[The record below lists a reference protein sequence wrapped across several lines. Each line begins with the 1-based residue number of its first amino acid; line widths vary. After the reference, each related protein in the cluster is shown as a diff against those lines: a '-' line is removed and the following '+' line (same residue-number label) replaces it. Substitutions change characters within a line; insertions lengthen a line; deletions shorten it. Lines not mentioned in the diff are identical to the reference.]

1 MLQVENI
8 VKRFGDHVALNGVSM
23 EVPAGKVFGL
33 LGPNGAGKT
42 TLIRIITRIT
52 GPDEGTVRLNGQ
64 PMTDDS
70 VGQLGYLPEER
81 GLYKKMKVGEQSLYL
96 AQLKGLS
103 KKEATKRLKEWF
115 ERWEMSGWWNKKV
128 EELSK
133 GMAQKVQFIT
143 TVLHE
148 PKLLILD
155 EPFSG
160 FDPINA
166 ELIRTEILRLRDE
179 GATVMLSTHNMGS
192 VEQLC
197 DHIALIDKSRKVL
210 DGEVRAIR
218 RQYATNTYR
227 IEYEGTRVAFAN
239 ALAFVGTLVDTVENG
254 NLPAGQAGMSVSR
267 VQLGKGD
274 TLNDVLRQ
282 VLPSVKIHGVQ
293 EEVPSMN
300 EVFIRAVGG
309 DEAKPVT
316 KEMTE

>member
-1 MLQVENI
+1 MLEVENI
-8 VKRFGDHVALNGVSM
+8 VKRFGDHVALSGVSM

-64 PMTDDS
+64 PMTDES
-70 VGQLGYLPEER
+70 VAQLGYLPEER
-81 GLYKKMKVGEQSLYL
+81 GLYKKMKVGEQALYL

-115 ERWEMSGWWNKKV
+115 ERWEISAWWNKKV

-210 DGEVRAIR
+210 HGEVSALR
-218 RQYATNTYR
+218 RQYSTNTYR

-239 ALAFVGTLVDTVENG
+239 ALAFVGKLVDTVENEH
-254 NLPAGQAGMSVSR
+254 MSVSR

-274 TLNDVLRQ
+274 TLNDVLKQ

-309 DEAKPVT
+309 DIAAPVP
-316 KEMTE
+316 KDMTE